1 MAGKMET
8 KPRAGDIKTK
18 QMWCKSH
25 IGWNAAELHGKTPK
39 QPHSGHDAR
48 HFWAKIN
55 IAFTDYSR
63 LEAMMSAIRKEIRK
77 SGQGLGTMNFLTHL
91 IGYAAAIREFVAPTY
106 RPERYYMRGP
116 GPACARRGNSLGVS
130 AH

>member
-1 MAGKMET
+1 
-8 KPRAGDIKTK
+8 
-18 QMWCKSH
+18 
-25 IGWNAAELHGKTPK
+25 
-39 QPHSGHDAR
+39 
-48 HFWAKIN
+48 
-55 IAFTDYSR
+55 
-63 LEAMMSAIRKEIRK
+63 
-77 SGQGLGTMNFLTHL
+77 MNFLTHL